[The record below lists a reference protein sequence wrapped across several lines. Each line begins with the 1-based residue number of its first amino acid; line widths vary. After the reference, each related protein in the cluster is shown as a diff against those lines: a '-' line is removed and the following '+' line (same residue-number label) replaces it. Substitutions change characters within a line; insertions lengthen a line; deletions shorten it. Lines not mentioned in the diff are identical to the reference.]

1 MNKLIL
7 SDGTELTNFTLNG
20 TMLEFDST
28 VDKSVFEGKL
38 KNVQV
43 VTDEQALV
51 YQNAYLITWDNQPNW
66 IAFAEKSELELLQ
79 EKLLAKVD
87 YLAMMTDT
95 EMEV

>member
-43 VTDEQALV
+43 VTDEQTLV

>member
-43 VTDEQALV
+43 VTDEQTLV
-51 YQNAYLITWDNQPNW
+51 YQNAYLISWDNQPKW

>member
-1 MNKLIL
+1 MNRLIL

-20 TMLEFDST
+20 TMLEFDS
-28 VDKSVFEGKL
+28 VIDKSVFEGKL

-43 VTDEQALV
+43 VTEEQTLV
-51 YQNAYLITWDNQPNW
+51 YQNAYLVTWDNQPTW